1 MLMVFKRVAGWNAKR
16 YDQEYNHELTI
27 KLLKEELSEYV
38 EAGTP
43 VDELDAFCD
52 LTYLAMGGLWK
63 MGVELDALKAVRAL
77 KAVEATLHNG
87 VILHPMSILSVVL
100 LESHLDAEAAMYKV
114 IGVTQLMMLSMG
126 FNQSQCEGA
135 MHIVCDANDTKPA
148 KKTASDVKANV
159 DKGSSFVAP
168 EPRLQKL
175 IDSIIPE
182 VTH

>member
-1 MLMVFKRVAGWNAKR
+1 MLMVFKRVAAWNAAR

-27 KLLKEELSEYV
+27 KLLKEELTEYI

-63 MGVELDALKAVRAL
+63 MDVELDARTAIHAL
-77 KAVEATLHNG
+77 EAVEATMHNG
-87 VILHPMSILSVVL
+87 IVFHPMSLLGIVLS
-100 LESHLDAEAAMYKV
+100 EAHFDPLAALYKTLG
-114 IGVTQLMMLSMG
+114 ITQYMMLKMG
-126 FNQSQCEGA
+126 FNQSQCEAA
-135 MHIVCDANDTKPA
+135 MNIVCDSNDTKPA
-148 KKTASDVKANV
+148 KKTASDVKANI
-159 DKGSSFVAP
+159 DKGSTFVAP

-175 IDSIIPE
+175 LDSIIPE

>member
-1 MLMVFKRVAGWNAKR
+1 MLMVFKRVAGWNAAR

-27 KLLKEELSEYV
+27 KLLKEELSEYI
-38 EAGTP
+38 EADTL

-63 MGVELDALKAVRAL
+63 MGIELDALKAVRAL
-77 KAVEATLHNG
+77 KAVEATFRDG
-87 VILHPMSILSVVL
+87 VILHPMSLLSIIL
-100 LESHLDAEAAMYKV
+100 LEAHLDAEAAMYNT
-114 IGVTQLMMLSMG
+114 IGVAQLMMLSMG
-126 FNQSQCEGA
+126 FSQYQCEAA
-135 MHIVCDANDTKPA
+135 MHIVCDSNDTKPA

-175 IDSIIPE
+175 LDSVIPE

>member
-1 MLMVFKRVAGWNAKR
+1 MQIIFNRVAGWNAKR
-16 YDQEYNHELTI
+16 YEQEYNHDLMIT
-27 KLLKEELSEYV
+27 LLKEELQEYID
-38 EAGTP
+38 ATTD

-63 MGVELDALKAVRAL
+63 MDVELDAAKVVGALQAVD
-77 KAVEATLHNG
+77 ATMQNG
-87 VILHPMSILSVVL
+87 IVMHPMALLSVVL
-100 LESHLDAEAAMYKV
+100 LEADFDAEDALYKTLAIVMY
-114 IGVTQLMMLSMG
+114 MMLYMG
-126 FNQSQCEGA
+126 LNQSQCEAA
-135 MHIVCDANDTKPA
+135 MSIVCDSNDTKPA

>member
-1 MLMVFKRVAGWNAKR
+1 MLMVFKRVAGWNAAR

-27 KLLKEELSEYV
+27 KLLKEELTEYI

-63 MGVELDALKAVRAL
+63 MGLELDADTAIHAL
-77 KAVEATLHNG
+77 KAVEATMNNG
-87 VILHPMSILSVVL
+87 IVFHPMSLLGVVL
-100 LESHLDAEAAMYKV
+100 NEAHFDPLAALYKTLG
-114 IGVTQLMMLSMG
+114 ITQYMMLSMG
-126 FNQSQCEGA
+126 FNQTQCEGA
-135 MHIVCDANDTKPA
+135 MHIVCDSNDTKPA

-159 DKGSSFVAP
+159 DKGSTFVAP

-175 IDSIIPE
+175 LDSIVPE

>member
-1 MLMVFKRVAGWNAKR
+1 MLMVFKRVAGWNAAR
-16 YDQEYNHELTI
+16 YDQEFNLELTVN
-27 KLLKEELSEYV
+27 LLAEELQEYFD
-38 EAGTP
+38 ATTP
-43 VDELDAFCD
+43 VDELDAVCD

-63 MGVELDALKAVRAL
+63 MGIELDAEGAVQAVRV
-77 KAVEATLHNG
+77 VEAVMAHG
-87 VILHPMSILSVVL
+87 VIVHPMSLIYPIL
-100 LESHLDAEAAMYKV
+100 AEAETDPESAMYKV
-114 IGVTQLMMLSMG
+114 LGVTQLMMLSMG